1 MAVLPP
7 VAREFQR
14 LLKDESGATFVEYC
28 LFITL
33 VSIGIGFFAPDLGAL
48 VGDLLARAAVGIDA
62 VNTDLDF
69 R

>member
-1 MAVLPP
+1 MAVFTP
-7 VAREFQR
+7 VARQFQR

-28 LFITL
+28 LLITA

-48 VGDLLARAAVGIDA
+48 VSDLLARAAVGINA
-62 VNTDLDF
+62 VATDVEL